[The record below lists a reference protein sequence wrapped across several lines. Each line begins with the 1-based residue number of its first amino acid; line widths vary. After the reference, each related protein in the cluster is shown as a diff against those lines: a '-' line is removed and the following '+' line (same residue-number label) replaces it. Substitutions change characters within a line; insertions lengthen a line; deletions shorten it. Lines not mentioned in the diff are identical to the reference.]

1 MPRKLTGGE
10 SRENGMGIVCHA
22 KEFGKITL
30 EAGKRAGD
38 KRDWFHWDLIE
49 ITEKVDMGPKLRL
62 EVYRDFATFKWKLLV
77 IGWMKELSKRK
88 KSKFLSHI
96 QFRRL
101 AEWRYH

>member
-38 KRDWFHWDLIE
+38 KRD
-49 ITEKVDMGPKLRL
+49 
-62 EVYRDFATFKWKLLV
+62 
-77 IGWMKELSKRK
+77 
-88 KSKFLSHI
+88 
-96 QFRRL
+96 
-101 AEWRYH
+101 